1 MLRVNRLMTPP
12 IRQFDFF
19 KRQLSQTPKGWVG
32 VEKRVGDNL
41 LHHAIRHSQR
51 DMESLS
57 ALFKRFDGLHISKL
71 ARETN
76 DEGHIPLSMVD
87 SFVQDSEQA
96 EHIKKALLKAMLM
109 QEEVKRLDEKIMGS
123 MVLSLSDKPLQRNL
137 KLARIVGN
145 EARSLLKASA
155 THPDSNEIAPEEK
168 EHIRQTIDGMRE
180 AMFALFPMETNRWIR
195 FAALRAIREQVGNCE
210 EYSQV
215 ALYRLQEM
223 NPSIPAELY
232 RIANG
237 DHCFLVIGRDPSSSR
252 YDWRTWGDHVV
263 VCDAWL
269 GAVYPARE
277 IPKQLIDTK
286 GYTLQEYMALSFV
299 MTFNPR
305 YHRLRPIAEVVD
317 SHSKYKAAEKIMF
330 YRQAKTK
337 ENQSLVDQSAYTMR
351 ENHRMMREFGLCEE
365 DPVRSTGLGVRNI

>member
-1 MLRVNRLMTPP
+1 MLRTHKVAFTSF
-12 IRQFDFF
+12 RQGVFF
-19 KRQLSQTPKGWVG
+19 KRQLSQTPKGWES

-51 DMESLS
+51 GLESLD
-57 ALFKRFDGLHISKL
+57 ALFKRFDGLQISKL
-71 ARETN
+71 AREIN

-96 EHIKKALLKAMLM
+96 EHIKKALLKVMLM

-145 EARSLLKASA
+145 EARSIIKASA
-155 THPDSNEIAPEEK
+155 THPDSNEYVPEEK
-168 EHIRQTIDGMRE
+168 EYIRQTIDGMRKE
-180 AMFALFPMETNRWIR
+180 MFALFPMETNRWIR
-195 FAALRAIREQVGNCE
+195 FAALRGIQEQVGNCQ
-210 EYSQV
+210 EYSQI
-215 ALYRLQEM
+215 ALYKLHEM

-232 RIANG
+232 QIENG
-237 DHCFLVIGRDPSSSR
+237 DHSFLVIGRDPFSSR
-252 YDWRTWGDHVV
+252 YDWRTWGDHAV

-269 GAVYPARE
+269 GSVYPARE
-277 IPKQLIDTK
+277 IPMQLIDTK

-305 YHRLRPIAEVVD
+305 YHRLRPVAEVVER
-317 SHSKYKAAEKIMF
+317 HSKYKAAEKIMF
-330 YRQAKTK
+330 YAQEKKK
-337 ENQSLVDQSAYTMR
+337 ESQSLIDQSTYTAR

-365 DPVRSTGLGVRNI
+365 DRVRSTGLGARNI